1 MLSFGQKSSF
11 LGQPSLNSETQLT
24 LIYILFIL
32 FGLKFHNCNHGI
44 TGGLWKEKSEI
55 PMKKVVIE
63 SNDTSE
69 PMEITDEFYLDEIPS
84 DLHIHIVGQEASS
97 FPIDDDFDDMDDFDF
112 DLDEASEPPV
122 QTHTDKGS
130 IPCL

>member
-1 MLSFGQKSSF
+1 M
-11 LGQPSLNSETQLT
+11 
-24 LIYILFIL
+24 
-32 FGLKFHNCNHGI
+32 
-44 TGGLWKEKSEI
+44 
-55 PMKKVVIE
+55 IE

-130 IPCL
+130 TPCLK